1 MECKKSINISA
12 LNLIVFHI
20 KKTCGGKEKENM
32 IHLCFKKPL
41 MTGNRLIL
49 LFDTAGYIIAS
60 EHRCIVRQHRRHGKP
75 IAALIGNH
83 VNLVY
88 AMPGKN

>member
-1 MECKKSINISA
+1 MQRERERKYDTIM
-12 LNLIVFHI
+12 FH
-20 KKTCGGKEKENM
+20 
-32 IHLCFKKPL
+32 KKPS

-49 LFDTAGYIIAS
+49 LLDRAVRAS
-60 EHRCIVRQHRRHGKP
+60 EHRCIVRQQRRHGKP

-88 AMPGKN
+88 AMPGKIILNLLLMTGDLFIKGCTISVL